1 MGGMLATMRWKKR
14 SLPLNVSALKHST
27 SSPSSSTVV
36 WREVLCSPSSAAGSR
51 PVRVDADICCSLDDE
66 EVDVWAAVIVGSEVG
81 VACVV
86 PLVVCLCLSTGDVA
100 SGVALSD
107 CLRGVDEERPDSS
120 LSSILLI
127 RCVAALRAE
136 VVRDELG
143 SSVADA
149 TLRVVVFDAELFV
162 MSWTGKVILQCPQK
176 YSAALLMSLLQ
187 LLQITQGVAQMWSGG
202 AVVMFLHSLVVV
214 DFFDGFERGGR
225 LLPGS

>member
-14 SLPLNVSALKHST
+14 SLPLNVSALKRST

-136 VVRDELG
+136 VVRDKLG

-149 TLRVVVFDAELFV
+149 TLCVVVFDAELLCHV
-162 MSWTGKVILQCPQK
+162 LDGESDPTTSTKVLCGPANEP
-176 YSAALLMSLLQ
+176 SAI
-187 LLQITQGVAQMWSGG
+187 ITDNAGGG
-202 AVVMFLHSLVVV
+202 ADVVWRSCRNVPTLTC
-214 DFFDGFERGGR
+214 GC
-225 LLPGS
+225 